1 MNTFLSA
8 IVVLAGLTQASYGTV
23 SEPMYETSPSQNV
36 ASPAPPTSSAPIRR
50 RAIATNALDPFAEAY
65 LPAQPQQTVLVVPTP
80 DLPADNVVE
89 LTEDMTVMCRIFDK
103 ALLPS
108 RVSVST
114 SDGVRSRILQYLTT
128 GVDKQTAQ
136 GLYLDGYGALFFLD
150 TDYPLAPPQE
160 QGQADAEP
168 QEPTDSVWAQT
179 IAEMTGQQ
187 SDEGRTAQTYDP
199 QKVETLKRTLT
210 KTLAHAANIRLRG
223 PQEFITLVVGALD
236 GDRAALHTLYGART
250 RGRGMSR
257 TSSSRGGRSSGWRSP
272 ATSGTRSAPAA
283 LMVMRVT
290 KADVDAFAKGRLTL
304 PQFTDKVQTLWSWPN
319 WGPPTDDQGTV
330 PAPGVES
337 APSSAS
343 VPQQR

>member
-8 IVVLAGLTQASYGTV
+8 IVVLAGLTQTSYGTV
-23 SEPMYETSPSQNV
+23 SEPMYETSPSQNG
-36 ASPAPPTSSAPIRR
+36 ASIATPTSSAPTRR
-50 RAIATNALDPFAEAY
+50 RVIATNAVDPFGEPY
-65 LPAQPQQTVLVVPTP
+65 LPAQPQQAVLVVPTP
-80 DLPADNVVE
+80 DLPAESVVE

-108 RVSVST
+108 RINVGT
-114 SDGVRSRILQYLTT
+114 SDAVRSRILSFLTNE
-128 GVDKQTAQ
+128 VDRQTAQ
-136 GLYLDGYGALFFLD
+136 GLYLDGYGALFFID
-150 TDYPLAPPQE
+150 IDYPLAPPQE
-160 QGQADAEP
+160 QGQADTEP

-187 SDEGRTAQTYDP
+187 SDEGRIAQTYDP
-199 QKVETLKRTLT
+199 QRVETLKRTLT

-236 GDRAALHTLYGART
+236 DDHPALHTLYGTGTA
-250 RGRGMSR
+250 GRGVSV
-257 TSSSRGGRSSGWRSP
+257 TSSSRARRSSGWRSP

-290 KADVDAFAKGRLTL
+290 KAEVDAFAKGQLTL
-304 PQFTDKVQTLWSWPN
+304 PQFTDKVQILWSWPN
-319 WGPPTDDQGTV
+319 WGPSTDDQGTV
-330 PAPGVES
+330 PAPGVE
-337 APSSAS
+337 ATPPSAS